1 MRNRRRRGYKFTEKK
16 HSRQGILATV
26 LALALL
32 VWYLVFLKLAFQG
45 GGSLSAYY
53 GSAGVVAMIATFVV
67 LVIAAKSLREEDS
80 FQLFPRLVY
89 FIMGADNWQLFP
101 RWKEHE
107 KILQDYKL
115 LIYPRLGFDISIPA
129 IYPNV
134 KKVDAPLMEISS
146 TFIRN
151 AYQTGKDIR
160 FFLPEGVRPY
170 FGSVANQ

>member
-53 GSAGVVAMIATFVV
+53 GSAGVVARIATFVV

-80 FQLFPRLVY
+80 FQLFPRL
-89 FIMGADNWQLFP
+89 GLG
-101 RWKEHE
+101 
-107 KILQDYKL
+107 LTL
-115 LIYPRLGFDISIPA
+115 LDMVCWIGTYIWGFLS
-129 IYPNV
+129 
-134 KKVDAPLMEISS
+134 
-146 TFIRN
+146 
-151 AYQTGKDIR
+151 
-160 FFLPEGVRPY
+160 
-170 FGSVANQ
+170 

>member
-67 LVIAAKSLREEDS
+67 QPKVCGK
-80 FQLFPRLVY
+80 
-89 FIMGADNWQLFP
+89 
-101 RWKEHE
+101 
-107 KILQDYKL
+107 KI
-115 LIYPRLGFDISIPA
+115 P
-129 IYPNV
+129 
-134 KKVDAPLMEISS
+134 SS
-146 TFIRN
+146 CFR
-151 AYQTGKDIR
+151 DWDWD
-160 FFLPEGVRPY
+160 
-170 FGSVANQ
+170 

>member
-67 LVIAAKSLREEDS
+67 LVINHFLCIYILFILREEDS
-80 FQLFPRLVY
+80 LQLFPRL
-89 FIMGADNWQLFP
+89 GLG
-101 RWKEHE
+101 
-107 KILQDYKL
+107 LTL
-115 LIYPRLGFDISIPA
+115 LDMVCWIGTYIWGFLS
-129 IYPNV
+129 
-134 KKVDAPLMEISS
+134 
-146 TFIRN
+146 
-151 AYQTGKDIR
+151 
-160 FFLPEGVRPY
+160 
-170 FGSVANQ
+170 

>member
-1 MRNRRRRGYKFTEKK
+1 MTHYGWKWPKPLLTD
-16 HSRQGILATV
+16 ILN
-26 LALALL
+26 
-32 VWYLVFLKLAFQG
+32 
-45 GGSLSAYY
+45 S
-53 GSAGVVAMIATFVV
+53 GSAILSSTYRNLLIPLIPYEPYPVTIRIGT
-67 LVIAAKSLREEDS
+67 
-80 FQLFPRLVY
+80 LFY
-89 FIMGADNWQLFP
+89 HGADNCSFP

-151 AYQTGKDIR
+151 AYQADKDIR

-170 FGSVANQ
+170 YYKI

>member
-67 LVIAAKSLREEDS
+67 LV
-80 FQLFPRLVY
+80 
-89 FIMGADNWQLFP
+89 
-101 RWKEHE
+101 
-107 KILQDYKL
+107 
-115 LIYPRLGFDISIPA
+115 RLGLGLTLLDMVCWIGTYIW
-129 IYPNV
+129 
-134 KKVDAPLMEISS
+134 
-146 TFIRN
+146 
-151 AYQTGKDIR
+151 G
-160 FFLPEGVRPY
+160 FL
-170 FGSVANQ
+170 S

>member
-32 VWYLVFLKLAFQG
+32 VWYLAFQG

-80 FQLFPRLVY
+80 FQLFPRL
-89 FIMGADNWQLFP
+89 GLG
-101 RWKEHE
+101 
-107 KILQDYKL
+107 LTL
-115 LIYPRLGFDISIPA
+115 LDMVCWIGTYIWGFLS
-129 IYPNV
+129 
-134 KKVDAPLMEISS
+134 
-146 TFIRN
+146 
-151 AYQTGKDIR
+151 
-160 FFLPEGVRPY
+160 
-170 FGSVANQ
+170 

>member
-53 GSAGVVAMIATFVV
+53 GSAYCFLRMKIFTGVVAMIATFVV

-80 FQLFPRLVY
+80 FQLFPRL
-89 FIMGADNWQLFP
+89 GLG
-101 RWKEHE
+101 
-107 KILQDYKL
+107 LTL
-115 LIYPRLGFDISIPA
+115 LDMVCWIGTYIWGFLS
-129 IYPNV
+129 
-134 KKVDAPLMEISS
+134 
-146 TFIRN
+146 
-151 AYQTGKDIR
+151 
-160 FFLPEGVRPY
+160 
-170 FGSVANQ
+170 

>member
-32 VWYLVFLKLAFQG
+32 VWKLAFQG

-80 FQLFPRLVY
+80 FQLFPRL
-89 FIMGADNWQLFP
+89 GLG
-101 RWKEHE
+101 
-107 KILQDYKL
+107 LTL
-115 LIYPRLGFDISIPA
+115 LDMVCWIGTYIWGFLS
-129 IYPNV
+129 
-134 KKVDAPLMEISS
+134 
-146 TFIRN
+146 
-151 AYQTGKDIR
+151 
-160 FFLPEGVRPY
+160 
-170 FGSVANQ
+170 

>member
-67 LVIAAKSLREEDS
+67 LVIAEDS
-80 FQLFPRLVY
+80 FQLFPRL
-89 FIMGADNWQLFP
+89 GLG
-101 RWKEHE
+101 
-107 KILQDYKL
+107 LTL
-115 LIYPRLGFDISIPA
+115 LDMVCWIGTYIWGFLS
-129 IYPNV
+129 
-134 KKVDAPLMEISS
+134 
-146 TFIRN
+146 
-151 AYQTGKDIR
+151 
-160 FFLPEGVRPY
+160 
-170 FGSVANQ
+170 

>member
-67 LVIAAKSLREEDS
+67 LVIAAKSLRHRRDRS
-80 FQLFPRLVY
+80 
-89 FIMGADNWQLFP
+89 G
-101 RWKEHE
+101 
-107 KILQDYKL
+107 
-115 LIYPRLGFDISIPA
+115 
-129 IYPNV
+129 
-134 KKVDAPLMEISS
+134 
-146 TFIRN
+146 
-151 AYQTGKDIR
+151 
-160 FFLPEGVRPY
+160 LPHGL
-170 FGSVANQ
+170 